1 MDRFAG
7 GGGAVAERDQPLPFQ
22 DRHELLEAV
31 VLLGPGAGG
40 EEAVRLRPEELRP
53 GRSNPAW
60 SRAEAALA
68 KHRGDGRGRDVD
80 PELQEFASDSEVAPP
95 GVLPTESK
103 DQVLDRGI
111 KGRATGT
118 AGPASTPPPRELS
131 VPPDERVLAHHEA
144 LPSIPGQQLGSS
156 CQERAI
162 GIGEA
167 GSGPS
172 STKDLQLV
180 AEHGPLQIPLVDAK
194 AQEQAQ
200 QATEEPVAQRQEHLA
215 KSEGS
220 STHPPN
226 GEVRAPIEFLY
237 PTRQANSHSTPARPL
252 NPIVSSSA

>member
-1 MDRFAG
+1 MDSFPG

-53 GRSNPAW
+53 GRSNPAR

-95 GVLPTESK
+95 GVLRPSRRIRCLIEGSRGGRPGRPDRRRRLLLESSRCHLMSVSGPTTKLFHRS
-103 DQVLDRGI
+103 R
-111 KGRATGT
+111 
-118 AGPASTPPPRELS
+118 
-131 VPPDERVLAHHEA
+131 
-144 LPSIPGQQLGSS
+144 GQQLGSS

-167 GSGPS
+167 GSGLS

-226 GEVRAPIEFLY
+226 GEVKAPIEFLY
-237 PTRQANSHSTPARPL
+237 PHR
-252 NPIVSSSA
+252 IVSGNGLTGTE

>member
-31 VLLGPGAGG
+31 ILLGPGAGG

-95 GVLPTESK
+95 GVLPTQSK

-111 KGRATGT
+111 KGRATGP
-118 AGPASTPPPRELS
+118 AGRASTPPPRELT
-131 VPPDERVLAHHEA
+131 VPPDERVRAHHEA

-162 GIGEA
+162 GIGEP

-180 AEHGPLQIPLVDAK
+180 AEHGRLQIPLIDATAK
-194 AQEQAQ
+194 EQTEQA
-200 QATEEPVAQRQEHLA
+200 AEELVAQ
-215 KSEGS
+215 
-220 STHPPN
+220 
-226 GEVRAPIEFLY
+226 
-237 PTRQANSHSTPARPL
+237 
-252 NPIVSSSA
+252 